1 MRMRVFLCVLMG
13 WFVGTIHAQLLPPI
27 YNYAPS
33 VYSGESQNWKICQAI
48 NQKIYF
54 ANNIGLLEFNGVVW
68 QHYPLPN
75 GAIVRAVNAKG
86 NTIYTG
92 GFAAFGYWQGYR
104 RRRGMENCFF

>member
-54 ANNIGLLEFNGVVW
+54 ARSIGVQWGGMATL
-68 QHYPLPN
+68 PL
-75 GAIVRAVNAKG
+75 AQWSDSA
-86 NTIYTG
+86 
-92 GFAAFGYWQGYR
+92 R
-104 RRRGMENCFF
+104 RKRQR